1 MANYDKFTK
10 QWLSKMLSHYDRTD
24 EAPKE
29 HIDRSRSHL
38 NYNLAPR
45 ADEAQMD
52 IFKKRISKVKV
63 MNRADVNVLCCWVV
77 TMPKTL
83 PVEKEPEFFRNTY
96 EFLENRYGKDNVVSA
111 YVHKDEVTPHM
122 HFAFIP
128 VVQDKKRDRLKVNAN
143 ECVTR
148 LDLQKIHGEL
158 QEYLEAKLECQVDI
172 LNEATREGNKS
183 IAELKRES
191 AVQRLEKA
199 TTKAT
204 EIVSTAQYRAR
215 VIEDMAKPLEAE
227 CEAVQSMLDAFK
239 TESNTNGIKANYSKL
254 GFGEEIKSYT
264 VEPNRMNE
272 LLIIEKM
279 LPKIDE
285 THAKLEKDLAKIKES
300 MTYQEYQKAINQY
313 HAMKRELEASKA
325 ENTQLQQQL
334 NKYKSR
340 YGELEEPQQEK
351 SKKII
356 YKSKSKSNSKDD
368 GMEIG

>member
-52 IFKKRISKVKV
+52 IFKKRISEVKV

-148 LDLQKIHGEL
+148 LDLQRIHGEL
-158 QEYLEAKLECQVDI
+158 QEHLEAKLGCQVDI
-172 LNEATREGNKS
+172 LNEATRDGNKS

-191 AVQRLEKA
+191 AIKRLEKA
-199 TTKAT
+199 TAKAK
-204 EIVSTAQYRAR
+204 EIVSEGELYANAIQDTS
-215 VIEDMAKPLEAE
+215 KPLKAEYEAQKAVL
-227 CEAVQSMLDAFK
+227 EALKTKPSMA
-239 TESNTNGIKANYSKL
+239 GIKFKQPV
-254 GFGEEIKSYT
+254 FGEDHYEVT
-264 VEPNRMNE
+264 PERMNE
-272 LLIIEKM
+272 LLTKEK
-279 LPKIDE
+279 LYP
-285 THAKLEKDLAKIKES
+285 KIKETNEKLEREIS
-300 MTYQEYQKAINQY
+300 EIKNTFNFKNYQLALKKHN
-313 HAMKRELEASKA
+313 AMKNDLAA
-325 ENTQLQQQL
+325 EQRKTQQLQQQL
-334 NKYKSR
+334 DRYKSR
-340 YGELEEPQQEK
+340 YGEIEEPQQEK
-351 SKKII
+351 PKKTI
-356 YKSKSKSNSKDD
+356 YKSKSKSKGYDITD
-368 GMEIG
+368 

>member
-38 NYNLAPR
+38 NYNLAQR

-52 IFKKRISKVKV
+52 IFKKRISEVKV

-111 YVHKDEVTPHM
+111 FVHKDEVSPHM

-158 QEYLEAKLECQVDI
+158 QEHLESKLGCQVDI
-172 LNEATREGNKS
+172 LNEATKEGNKS

-191 AVQRLEKA
+191 AIERLEKA
-199 TTKAT
+199 TAEAT

-215 VIEDMAKPLEAE
+215 VIKDMAKPLEAE
-227 CEAVQSMLDAFK
+227 YEAVQKMIDALNAEPNK
-239 TESNTNGIKANYSKL
+239 SGIKANYVYRSFKK
-254 GFGEEIKSYT
+254 EIESYT
-264 VEPNRMNE
+264 VEPKRMEE
-272 LLIIEKM
+272 LLTKEKSLPELEKM
-279 LPKIDE
+279 HKE
-285 THAKLEKDLAKIKES
+285 LEKDLAEIRKTMTFKE
-300 MTYQEYQKAINQY
+300 YQEAIKQY
-313 HAMKRELEASKA
+313 HAMNQELEASKA
-325 ENTQLQQQL
+325 ENMQLQRKL
-334 NKYKSR
+334 ERYKQR
-340 YGELEEPQQEK
+340 YGELEEPQQ
-351 SKKII
+351 SKVRQQ
-356 YKSKSKSNSKDD
+356 YRSRSRERSNGYDIT
-368 GMEIG
+368 E

>member
-52 IFKKRISKVKV
+52 IFKKRISEVKI

-83 PVEKEPEFFRNTY
+83 PIEKEPEFFRNTY

-111 YVHKDEVTPHM
+111 FVHKDEVSPHM

-191 AVQRLEKA
+191 AIERLEKA
-199 TTKAT
+199 NT
-204 EIVSTAQYRAR
+204 EAEEIIADGKFYANVVKDT
-215 VIEDMAKPLEAE
+215 AKPLKIEYEAQKAVL
-227 CEAVQSMLDAFK
+227 EALKAKPSM
-239 TESNTNGIKANYSKL
+239 TGIKFKNPVV
-254 GFGEEIKSYT
+254 FGEEHYEVT
-264 VEPNRMNE
+264 PERMNE
-272 LLIIEKM
+272 LLTKEK
-279 LPKIDE
+279 LYP
-285 THAKLEKDLAKIKES
+285 KIKEVN
-300 MTYQEYQKAINQY
+300 EK
-313 HAMKRELEASKA
+313 LEAEIGKIKEEFTFKNYQALSRSHKKMRTELAA
-325 ENTQLQQQL
+325 EQKRTQQLQQQL
-334 NKYKSR
+334 DRYKSR
-340 YGELEEPQQEK
+340 YGEIEEPKQEK

-356 YKSKSKSNSKDD
+356 YKSKSKSQGYDITD
-368 GMEIG
+368 

>member
-52 IFKKRISKVKV
+52 IFKKRISEVKV

-158 QEYLEAKLECQVDI
+158 QEHLESKLECQVDI

-191 AVQRLEKA
+191 AIERLEKVTA
-199 TTKAT
+199 KA
-204 EIVSTAQYRAR
+204 EKIVSTAKYEAR
-215 VIEDMAKPLEAE
+215 VREDMSKPIEADYKAKEAILKALETE
-227 CEAVQSMLDAFK
+227 PSMR
-239 TESNTNGIKANYSKL
+239 GIKFEKPY
-254 GFGEEIKSYT
+254 FGDDYYK
-264 VEPNRMNE
+264 VEPERMDE
-272 LLIIEKM
+272 LLEK
-279 LPKIDE
+279 E
-285 THAKLEKDLAKIKES
+285 KLYPAIKEANEKLTKELDKIKE
-300 MTYQEYQKAINQY
+300 TLTIREYSEAIRRHRLMKEELAAEQKRTQ
-313 HAMKRELEASKA
+313 
-325 ENTQLQQQL
+325 QLQQQL

-356 YKSKSKSNSKDD
+356 YKSKSKSQGYDITD
-368 GMEIG
+368 

>member
-52 IFKKRISKVKV
+52 IFTKRISEVKV

-77 TMPKTL
+77 TMPKSL

-111 YVHKDEVTPHM
+111 YVHKDEVSPHM

-158 QEYLEAKLECQVDI
+158 QEHLEAKLECQVDI
-172 LNEATREGNKS
+172 LNEATKEGNKS

-191 AVQRLEKA
+191 ATERLKKA
-199 TTKAT
+199 TAEAEK
-204 EIVSTAQYRAR
+204 IVSAGKLYANAVQDTHKPIEAEYEAQKA
-215 VIEDMAKPLEAE
+215 VLEALKAKPSMTGIKFKNPVVFGEEHYEVTPERMDELLTKEKLFAPIKEANEKLEAE
-227 CEAVQSMLDAFK
+227 
-239 TESNTNGIKANYSKL
+239 IK
-254 GFGEEIKSYT
+254 EIKSTFNFENYLLAIKKHDA
-264 VEPNRMNE
+264 MKNE
-272 LLIIEKM
+272 LAAE
-279 LPKIDE
+279 
-285 THAKLEKDLAKIKES
+285 
-300 MTYQEYQKAINQY
+300 QKRTQ
-313 HAMKRELEASKA
+313 
-325 ENTQLQQQL
+325 QLQQQL
-334 NKYKSR
+334 KKYKDR
-340 YGELEEPQQEK
+340 YGEIEEPQQ
-351 SKKII
+351 SKVLHRTR
-356 YKSKSKSNSKDD
+356 SRNRDND
-368 GMEIG
+368 LGRG

>member
-24 EAPKE
+24 EVPKE

-52 IFKKRISKVKV
+52 IFKKRISEVKV

-111 YVHKDEVTPHM
+111 FVHKDEVSPHM

-128 VVQDKKRDRLKVNAN
+128 VVKDKKRDRLKVNAN

-158 QEYLEAKLECQVDI
+158 QEHLESKLECQVDI

-191 AVQRLEKA
+191 AIERLEKA

-204 EIVSTAQYRAR
+204 EIVSKAQYRAR

-227 CEAVQSMLDAFK
+227 FEAVQTMIDALNAEPSM
-239 TESNTNGIKANYSKL
+239 NGIEFKKPILEKDYYK
-254 GFGEEIKSYT
+254 
-264 VEPNRMNE
+264 VEPKRMEE
-272 LLIIEKM
+272 LLTKEKAV
-279 LPKIDE
+279 P
-285 THAKLEKDLAKIKES
+285 KLEEAHEKFSKDLAKIKES

-340 YGELEEPQQEK
+340 FGELEEPQQEK